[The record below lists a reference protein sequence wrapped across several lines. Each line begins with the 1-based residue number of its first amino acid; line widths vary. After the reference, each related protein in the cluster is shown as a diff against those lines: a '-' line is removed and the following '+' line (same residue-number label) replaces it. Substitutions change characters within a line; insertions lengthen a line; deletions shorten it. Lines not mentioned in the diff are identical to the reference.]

1 MAAVQGYLELH
12 KGLRGA
18 LVLAAFL
25 VASFALYLV
34 VAIWFIGAPG
44 TTRNFSADFMLPSFC
59 LLLAVICDL
68 AIARTLYKPSHR
80 TFALTLAL
88 ASGAIIVGA
97 ILVSLAV
104 WRSHWFEM
112 FRWIFQPS

>member
-1 MAAVQGYLELH
+1 MAAVQAYLELH

-18 LVLAAFL
+18 LVLVAFL
-25 VASFALYLV
+25 VASFALYIM

-44 TTRNFSADFMLPSFC
+44 TTRNFSADFLLPSFC
-59 LLLAVICDL
+59 VLLAIICDL
-68 AIARTLYKPSHR
+68 GIAQALHQPGRR
-80 TFALTLAL
+80 TFGSTLSF

-97 ILVSLAV
+97 VLVSLAV